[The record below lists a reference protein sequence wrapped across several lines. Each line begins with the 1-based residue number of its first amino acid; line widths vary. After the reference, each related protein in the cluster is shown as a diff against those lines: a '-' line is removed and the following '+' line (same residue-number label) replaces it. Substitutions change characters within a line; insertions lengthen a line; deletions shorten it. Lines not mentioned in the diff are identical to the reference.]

1 MFKGHDMD
9 ANCVELQSTWHAGIP
24 VAAAMGVEV
33 AGFAD
38 DELVVRAG
46 LDPNINVHGTAFA
59 GSLYSIAALAGWGLA
74 WLKLRDAGFDG
85 QIVLAEGH
93 IQYLTAVA
101 EDVVCRCRFDPE
113 LHGPKLAA
121 LARSSRTTLRL
132 HCEIDAGGGPAVR
145 FEGLYAIRKR

>member
-9 ANCVELQSTWHAGIP
+9 ANCRKLQSTWHAEIP
-24 VAAAMGVEV
+24 IAAAMGAEISS
-33 AGFAD
+33 FAD
-38 DELVVRAG
+38 DELVVCAG

-59 GSLYSIAALAGWGLA
+59 GSLYAIAALTGWGLA
-74 WLKLRDAGFDG
+74 WLKLRDTGLDG
-85 QIVLAEGH
+85 RIVLAEGR
-93 IQYLTAVA
+93 IEYLRAVA
-101 EDVVCRCRFDPE
+101 EDIVCRCRFDPE

-121 LARSSRTTLRL
+121 LARSTRTTLRL